1 MPLQTIA
8 SPTEARGIAYFFQR
22 VTPYISGFFESDDF
36 WKVVALRVGHDAP
49 AVKHAL
55 LAVSAL
61 HEAVER
67 RNANKLGRLEDG
79 FAVVEYNRAIRCLM
93 ELKDQDSRKEAT
105 VSLVTCVL
113 FVCLEFM
120 RGNIS
125 AAQKHIR
132 SGSAILDA
140 EFNSRDCQSPKK
152 IAETDII
159 EELSTT
165 FSRMRLQSILFDS
178 DGIPNMIR
186 GFSHH
191 EQTTYHFSSVSEAR
205 VAQYDLSAKAAI
217 FIFSTTEVKYSLNV
231 TMSQLATQAC
241 MESQFRNWRQ
251 SFHTFISV
259 QCPNLTP
266 RKVKASKV
274 LRIQNLVMF
283 LWLTTCLTPD
293 ECAFDAYY
301 TEFETII
308 NLASEIAEEENSSK
322 MPLFH
327 FDMGIIPPLHFI
339 GSKCRFPNLRRQILR
354 ILGMVH
360 WREGMFDSY
369 RSYRFI
375 HTLMTIEES
384 GMVTSPLAFNN
395 LGSIGLVNQDMA
407 QALPPECARLHFAEL
422 GPVGP
427 DSVRQRLTLVAKP
440 RGLFN
445 APVVWK
451 TWIPTS
457 GPLPETRPWS
467 PRKTNVGDYPDKKAL
482 GKDDTLMRDGDL
494 ASGNSLFSDL

>member
-1 MPLQTIA
+1 LQTTA

-36 WKVVALRVGHDAP
+36 WKTVALRVSHDAP

-61 HEAVER
+61 HEATERR
-67 RNANKLGRLEDG
+67 RNADKLGGLEDG

-93 ELKDQDSRKEAT
+93 ELKDQDSRKEAA

-132 SGSAILDA
+132 SGSAILDV

-152 IAETDII
+152 ITETDIM

-178 DGIPNMIR
+178 NGIPNMIK
-186 GFSHH
+186 GFSNLDPTVY
-191 EQTTYHFSSVSEAR
+191 QFSSISEAR
-205 VAQYDLSAKAAI
+205 AVHYALSANAAI
-217 FIFSTTEVKYSLNV
+217 FIYSTTEVKYSLDV
-231 TMSQLATQAC
+231 TIAQLATQAC
-241 MESQFRNWRQ
+241 MESQFQNWRQ

-266 RKVKASKV
+266 REIKASKV

-283 LWLTTCLTPD
+283 LWLSTCLTPD
-293 ECAFDAYY
+293 ECAYDAFY

-308 NLASEIAEEENSSK
+308 NLASEIAEEGNSKTMS
-322 MPLFH
+322 LFH
-327 FDMGIIPPLHFI
+327 FDMGIIPPLHFV
-339 GSKCRFPNLRRQILR
+339 GTKCRFPNLRRQILQ
-354 ILGMVH
+354 ILGMAH
-360 WREGMFDSY
+360 WKEGMFDSY
-369 RSYRFI
+369 RSYRYI
-375 HTLMTIEES
+375 HVLMKIEES
-384 GMVTSPLAFNN
+384 AVVTSP
-395 LGSIGLVNQDMA
+395 GSKDLTQT
-407 QALPPECARLHFAEL
+407 LPPECARLHFAEL

-427 DSVRQRLTLVAKP
+427 DSVKQRLTLVARP
-440 RGLFN
+440 RGLFEV
-445 APVVWK
+445 PLVWEV
-451 TWIPTS
+451 WIPTS
-457 GPLPETRPWS
+457 GPLPEVRPWS
-467 PRKTNVGDYPDKKAL
+467 PRKTNVTGYPDMSVL
-482 GKDDTLMRDGDL
+482 GEDNTFMMDGGV
-494 ASGNSLFSDL
+494 ASGNSLFNQL